1 MLRQIASLELTCST
15 KSPEPRCV
23 VGAAEQ
29 RALPAHEVR
38 HSLRRL
44 RGSGAWASGRRR
56 SRANRRDAI
65 ARRLSPATILSNPQA
80 GRQSGPR
87 LARLGCMPPDLRDVT
102 RDFGRGQ
109 TTLESWRG
117 AARAE
122 RDDRQLAAEVLKLIA
137 DWENSAWRDSVRS
150 REDLRA
156 RAKQLVP
163 AAPAAPP
170 ASASR
175 RGPKS
180 SIYDAGLRGQ
190 RRRT

>member
-1 MLRQIASLELTCST
+1 
-15 KSPEPRCV
+15 
-23 VGAAEQ
+23 
-29 RALPAHEVR
+29 
-38 HSLRRL
+38 
-44 RGSGAWASGRRR
+44 
-56 SRANRRDAI
+56 
-65 ARRLSPATILSNPQA
+65 
-80 GRQSGPR
+80 
-87 LARLGCMPPDLRDVT
+87 MPPNLRDVT

-137 DWENSAWRDSVRS
+137 DWESSAWKDSVRS

-170 ASASR
+170 ESASR